1 MGFGPLL
8 FQGVFGR
15 SPHFN
20 THPHTHICP
29 TDGVGMCRLIYIYIY
44 IIYRSR
50 LSRCQCLAHLFCFG
64 PPGFVPPFGRPPVA
78 LAGVSGTNSSMEMVV
93 WPLFM
98 AYGILFA
105 VSSKR
110 GIKEAQTERKQS
122 VLVDV
127 ELWKKTKTRR
137 SYKDVN
143 LSICKHVSLWG
154 LTHQTVVCSDI
165 LK

>member
-1 MGFGPLL
+1 MWSISILPGGLWEVSP
-8 FQGVFGR
+8 FQYTP
-15 SPHFN
+15 S
-20 THPHTHICP
+20 HPHLSNRWCWHVSA
-29 TDGVGMCRLIYIYIY
+29 DIYIY